1 MTRVFREQ
9 ARDAAASG
17 DPLSL
22 ASLWARSIIDVAV
35 TAPGHHLRK
44 EQYVP
49 QPVDV
54 PSVGTVP
61 ALSPRIFRAS
71 RTVLALLPLWIL
83 LFAPIASPS
92 FFDPMFESPP
102 GTAGMPAGLMIQA
115 FALLL
120 MALGVAVVRRTSS
133 RTAAILAF
141 ALLTL
146 PAAAIVILAP
156 AAVLIVQNLAT

>member
-1 MTRVFREQ
+1 M
-9 ARDAAASG
+9 
-17 DPLSL
+17 
-22 ASLWARSIIDVAV
+22 
-35 TAPGHHLRK
+35 
-44 EQYVP
+44 P

-61 ALSPRIFRAS
+61 ALSPRIPRAS

-83 LFAPIASPS
+83 LLAPFAAPS
-92 FFDPMFESPP
+92 FFDPMFASPP
-102 GTAGMPAGLMIQA
+102 GIAGMPAGLMIQA
-115 FALLL
+115 IAMLL

-146 PAAAIVILAP
+146 PGAAIVILAP
-156 AAVLIVQNLAT
+156 AAVLIVQDLAT